1 MKNIIRVHTIL
12 LLALLISSCDE
23 NTYPRPRG
31 NVRLEYPLAKYS
43 SYHSDELKMSFDKS
57 DYAIIEK
64 KKSTWVNLNYPKM
77 KAKLHLT
84 YLDVDGN
91 IVSLINDIQKLT
103 DEHKIK
109 ASGIIP
115 HQYYNEEK
123 KVYGVIYEIIGNS
136 ASNIQFYA
144 TDSTRHILSGS
155 LYFHSKPNSDSLSP
169 AIQYIRNDIVTLL
182 ETITWDK

>member
-1 MKNIIRVHTIL
+1 MKNIIRVQIVL
-12 LLALLISSCDE
+12 LLIVLISSCDD

-43 SYHSDELKMSFDKS
+43 LYHSDELNVSFDKS
-57 DYAIIEK
+57 DYAIIERK
-64 KKSTWVNLNYPKM
+64 KGTWVNLNYPNM

-115 HQYYNEEK
+115 HQYSNEEK
-123 KVYGVIYEIIGNS
+123 KIYGVIYEIIGNS

-144 TDSTRHILSGS
+144 TDSTKHILSGS
-155 LYFHSKPNSDSLSP
+155 LYFHSRPNSDSLSP
-169 AIQYIRNDIVTLL
+169 AIQYIKRDIVALL
-182 ETITWDK
+182 ESLTWDE